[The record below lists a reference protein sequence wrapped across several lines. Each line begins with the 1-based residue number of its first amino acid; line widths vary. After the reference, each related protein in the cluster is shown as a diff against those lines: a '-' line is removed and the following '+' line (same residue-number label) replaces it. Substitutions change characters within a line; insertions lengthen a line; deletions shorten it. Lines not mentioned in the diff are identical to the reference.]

1 MSSQTSPAN
10 PHASP
15 AAHESSQCHEALGF
29 LDQSYDLIDGLLREV
44 AGQDHAQ
51 QPATHADA
59 VELALIG
66 QPDGLASIGHL
77 FL

>member
-1 MSSQTSPAN
+1 MSSQSSPTN
-10 PHASP
+10 PHP
-15 AAHESSQCHEALGF
+15 APGTAESSLCHEALGF

-44 AGQDHAQ
+44 ARTDHAQ
-51 QPATHADA
+51 PAVHSDA

-66 QPDGLASIGHL
+66 LPDGLASVGHL

>member
-10 PHASP
+10 PHATP
-15 AAHESSQCHEALGF
+15 AAHESSLCHEAAGF
-29 LDQSYDLIDGLLREV
+29 LDQSYDLIDGLLREI
-44 AGQDHAQ
+44 ASPDHAQ
-51 QPATHADA
+51 QPVAHADA